1 MGRADGEGGGLF
13 LFSALVFSSISIRGG
28 EIRWNNRV
36 FTRKWR
42 RNNKF
47 LVRVLA
53 PFRFPC
59 RRRQQP
65 GAPHKRNQLELQHF
79 SQLLI
84 PNCLFFKFIYLF
96 FIILI
101 LDVFVSFVRVCMNA
115 TFRRRDRK
123 WKSSLIE
130 KCFPLRL
137 EICSEWEGKTGR
149 INTFRGK
156 GEGVQLLD

>member
-1 MGRADGEGGGLF
+1 MF

-47 LVRVLA
+47 LVRVLV

-84 PNCLFFKFIYLF
+84 PNCLFFLFIYLF

-101 LDVFVSFVRVCMNA
+101 LDVFCFFCLCLHERHIQKKRQEVKIILNREVFSLTIGNMLRVR
-115 TFRRRDRK
+115 
-123 WKSSLIE
+123 
-130 KCFPLRL
+130 
-137 EICSEWEGKTGR
+137 
-149 INTFRGK
+149 
-156 GEGVQLLD
+156 GENREDKHI